1 MWKLKQLKTILTG
14 TLSVALLIPT
24 QLAYSADWYLSGFV
38 RQEGAFS
45 LDNDKQN
52 PWNQAGNAYNGVPTA
67 NVAEMGAI
75 ALGMYDGDGIKTRPE
90 AYSQTNDWNVMF
102 TRAELDLDVRFNDN
116 LKFVGKLRALY
127 AWDNHDTFNGDD
139 PNYFETP
146 LRGDCATRLE
156 ICGDD
161 YAIDLPSFYL
171 DYSDGPLWLRV
182 GNQQIAWGESL
193 FFRVLDNPNGLDL
206 RRHSAFDWA
215 SEEFSDKRVPALGIR
230 GSYSFANDW
239 EIEAWTQEFQ
249 PSVMSNENTP
259 YNPITSTFVVQTEA
273 GFDEVDDK
281 WNFGARLRGQ
291 IGELGLQFTYTN
303 RYNPDGVYRWAA
315 SGINPFVKAG
325 IGDLD
330 PLSDPTNPSSPS
342 VGTLLSMTPFEP
354 FTGVGIYSA
363 EQWMNEAA
371 GSRLNGA
378 NLQALLD
385 DFPVAQALTLGVFD
399 AFGMPADTQVNNYAT
414 SQLILDAFFAD
425 AALNGLGDLR
435 GHIERRYDRE
445 DIFGFGVNYMF
456 FSEPDSFLD
465 QLIVRFE
472 ATYTPNKKFTDPS
485 LLGAD
490 YLVEDEYITSFVM
503 EKYHRFSVDFPAT
516 YMVFQWL
523 HKSESDL
530 FGRHL
535 DGYGMTTI
543 EEATFTEPKGRSG
556 YDAISFAMQQPSPS
570 LLWRA
575 DLAILW
581 DLEGGYLVQPGLRYK
596 PSKSVSAELFAN
608 FVGGGSD
615 NMDAMSTFDFVEE
628 VAFRLTY
635 QF

>member
-1 MWKLKQLKTILTG
+1 MLKTKQLKTILAG
-14 TLSVALLIPT
+14 TLSLALLAPAS
-24 QLAYSADWYLSGFV
+24 LAYSADWYFSGFV

-45 LDNDKQN
+45 LDNDNQN
-52 PWNQAGNAYNGVPTA
+52 PWNQAGNAYNGVATPNTVEQA
-67 NVAEMGAI
+67 F
-75 ALGMYDGDGIKTRPE
+75 GMEGMTTRPDS
-90 AYSQTNDWNVMF
+90 YSKTNDWNVMF
-102 TRAELDLDVRFNDN
+102 TRAELDIDVKFNDN
-116 LKFVGKLRALY
+116 LKFVGKIRALY
-127 AWDNHDTFNGDD
+127 AWDEYDTFNGDN

-215 SEEFSDKRVPALGIR
+215 SEEFSDKRVPALGVR
-230 GSYSFANDW
+230 GSYSFKNDW
-239 EIEAWTQEFQ
+239 ELEAWTQEFQ

-259 YNPITSTFVVQTEA
+259 YNAITSTFVVQTEQ

-281 WNFGARLRGQ
+281 WNFGVRLRGQ

-315 SGINPFVKAG
+315 SGVNPFEKIG
-325 IGDLD
+325 IPD
-330 PLSDPTNPSSPS
+330 PVADPSTG
-342 VGTLLSMTPFEP
+342 VTTGQLLSMTPFEP
-354 FTGVGIYSA
+354 FSGIGIYTA

-378 NLQALLD
+378 NLQGLLN
-385 DFPVAQALTLGVFD
+385 DFPVAQALTNDVLGQL
-399 AFGMPADTQVNNYAT
+399 GLPANTPVDNYALST
-414 SQLILDAFFAD
+414 TILDAFFSAP
-425 AALNGLGDLR
+425 AGGLGDLR

-445 DIFGFGVNYMF
+445 DIFGFGMNYMF

-472 ATYTPNKKFTDPS
+472 ATFTPNKTFTDPS
-485 LLGAD
+485 LLGKG
-490 YLVEDEYITSFVM
+490 YLVEDEFVTSFVM
-503 EKYHRFSVDFPAT
+503 EKYHRFSVDFPST

-535 DGYGMTTI
+535 DGYGMTTN
-543 EEATFTEPKGRSG
+543 EAGDFTKPKGRNG
-556 YDAISFAMQQPSPS
+556 YDAISFALQQPSPS

-575 DLAILW
+575 DLAVLW

-608 FVGGGSD
+608 FVGGGDD

>member
-1 MWKLKQLKTILTG
+1 MLKLKQLKTILTG
-14 TLSVALLIPT
+14 TLSVALLST
-24 QLAYSADWYLSGFV
+24 TSLAYSADWYLSGFV

-45 LDNDKQN
+45 LNTDKQN
-52 PWNQAGNAYNGVPTA
+52 PWNQAGNAYNGVPTV
-67 NVAEMGAI
+67 NTVEQQF
-75 ALGMYDGDGIKTRPE
+75 GMPGLTTRPE
-90 AYSQTNDWNVMF
+90 SYNEKNDWNVMF
-102 TRAELDLDVRFNDN
+102 TRAELDLDVKFNDN
-116 LKFVGKLRALY
+116 LKFVGKVRALY
-127 AWDNHDTFNGDD
+127 AWDNHDTYGGGD

-156 ICGDD
+156 ICGED

-215 SEEFSDKRVPALGIR
+215 SEEFSDKRVPALGVR
-230 GSYSFANDW
+230 GSYSFKNDW
-239 EIEAWTQEFQ
+239 EVEAWAQEFQ
-249 PSVMSNENTP
+249 PSVMSNEDTP
-259 YNPITSTFVVQTEA
+259 YNAITSTFVVHTKA

-315 SGINPFVKAG
+315 SGVDPFVKHLGADVAA
-325 IGDLD
+325 IAD
-330 PLSDPTNPSSPS
+330 PGGA
-342 VGTLLSMTPFEP
+342 VGAALAMTPFEP
-354 FTGVGIYSA
+354 FSGVGIYTA

-378 NLQALLD
+378 NLQGLLN
-385 DFPVAQALTLGVFD
+385 DFPVAQALTNDVLGQL
-399 AFGMPADTQVNNYAT
+399 GLPANTPVDNYALST
-414 SQLILDAFFAD
+414 TILNAFFSTPAG
-425 AALNGLGDLR
+425 GLGDLR

-445 DIFGFGVNYMF
+445 DIFGFGMNYMF

-472 ATYTPNKKFTDPS
+472 TTFTPNKTFTDPS
-485 LLGAD
+485 LLGKG
-490 YLVEDEYITSFVM
+490 YLVEDEVVTSFVM
-503 EKYHRFSVDFPAT
+503 EKYHRFSVDFPST

-523 HKSESDL
+523 HKTESDL

-535 DGYGMTTI
+535 DGYGMTTN
-543 EEATFTEPKGRSG
+543 EAGDFTNPKGRSG
-556 YDAISFAMQQPSPS
+556 YDAISFALQQPSPS

-575 DLAILW
+575 DLAVLW

-608 FVGGGSD
+608 FVGGGDD

>member
-1 MWKLKQLKTILTG
+1 MWKLTRIKTILTG
-14 TLSVALLIPT
+14 TLSVALIIPT
-24 QLAYSADWYLSGFV
+24 QLAYSADWYFSGFM

-52 PWNQAGNAYNGVPTA
+52 PWNQAGNAYNGVPTN
-67 NVAEMGAI
+67 NVAELGAI
-75 ALGMYDGDGIKTRPE
+75 AQGAAVPGGGIKTRPE
-90 AYSQTNDWNVMF
+90 SYNETNDWNVMF
-102 TRAELDLDVRFNDN
+102 TRAELDIDVKFNDN
-116 LKFVGKLRALY
+116 LKFVGKVRALY
-127 AWDNHDTFNGDD
+127 AWDNHDTFGGGD

-161 YAIDLPSFYL
+161 YAIDLPSFYF
-171 DYSDGPLWLRV
+171 DYSSGPLWLRV

-215 SEEFSDKRVPALGIR
+215 SEEFSDKRVPALGVR
-230 GSYSFANDW
+230 GSYSFKNDW
-239 EIEAWTQEFQ
+239 EVEAWAQEFQ

-259 YNPITSTFVVQTEA
+259 YNAITSTFVVHTEA

-315 SGINPFVKAG
+315 TGEDPFVKHLGAETAAV
-325 IGDLD
+325 LD
-330 PLSDPTNPSSPS
+330 PGGAN
-342 VGTLLSMTPFEP
+342 GGALSMTPFEP
-354 FTGVGIYSA
+354 FTGVGIYTA

-385 DFPVAQALTLGVFD
+385 DFPVAQALTNQVLD
-399 AFGMPADTQVNNYAT
+399 SFGMEANTPIDSYALST
-414 SQLILDAFFAD
+414 LILDAFFAD
-425 AALNGLGDLR
+425 SSLGGLGDLR

-445 DIFGFGVNYMF
+445 DIFGFGMNYMF

-472 ATYTPNKKFTDPS
+472 ATYTPNKTFTDPS

-503 EKYHRFSVDFPAT
+503 EKYHRFSVDFPST

-543 EEATFTEPKGRSG
+543 QDPTFTAPKGRSG
-556 YDAISFAMQQPSPS
+556 YDAISFALQQPSPS

-575 DLAILW
+575 DLAVLW

-628 VAFRLTY
+628 VAFRVTY

>member
-1 MWKLKQLKTILTG
+1 MLKPKQLKTILAG
-14 TLSVALLIPT
+14 SLSVALLTPAS
-24 QLAYSADWYLSGFV
+24 LAYSADWYLSGFV

-45 LDNDKQN
+45 LNNDKQN
-52 PWNQAGNAYNGVPTA
+52 PWNQAGNAYNGVATPNTVEQA
-67 NVAEMGAI
+67 F
-75 ALGMYDGDGIKTRPE
+75 GMEGMTTRPE
-90 AYSQTNDWNVMF
+90 SYSKTNDWNVMF
-102 TRAELDLDVRFNDN
+102 TRAELDIDVKFNDK
-116 LKFVGKLRALY
+116 LKFVGKVRALY
-127 AWDNHDTFNGDD
+127 AWDEHDTFNGDG
-139 PNYFETP
+139 PNYFETS

-215 SEEFSDKRVPALGIR
+215 SEEFSDKRVPALGVR
-230 GSYSFANDW
+230 GSYSFKNDW
-239 EIEAWTQEFQ
+239 EFEAWGQEFQ

-259 YNPITSTFVVQTEA
+259 YNAITSTFVVQTKQ

-315 SGINPFVKAG
+315 SGVNPFEKLG
-325 IGDLD
+325 IAD
-330 PLSDPTNPSSPS
+330 PVADPVSGVTT
-342 VGTLLSMTPFEP
+342 GQLLAMTPFEP
-354 FTGVGIYSA
+354 FSGVGIYTA

-378 NLQALLD
+378 NLQGLLN
-385 DFPVAQALTLGVFD
+385 DFPVAQALTNDVLGQL
-399 AFGMPADTQVNNYAT
+399 GLPANTPVDNYALST
-414 SQLILDAFFAD
+414 TILDAFFSAP
-425 AALNGLGDLR
+425 AGGLGDLR

-445 DIFGFGVNYMF
+445 DIFGFGMNYMF

-472 ATYTPNKKFTDPS
+472 TTFTPNKTFTDPS
-485 LLGAD
+485 LLGKG
-490 YLVEDEYITSFVM
+490 YLVEDEFVTSFVM

-535 DGYGMTTI
+535 DGYGMTTT
-543 EEATFTEPKGRSG
+543 EDAGFTKPKGRNG
-556 YDAISFAMQQPSPS
+556 YDAISFALQQPSPS

-575 DLAILW
+575 DLAVLW

-608 FVGGGSD
+608 FVGGGDD

>member
-1 MWKLKQLKTILTG
+1 
-14 TLSVALLIPT
+14 
-24 QLAYSADWYLSGFV
+24 
-38 RQEGAFS
+38 
-45 LDNDKQN
+45 
-52 PWNQAGNAYNGVPTA
+52 
-67 NVAEMGAI
+67 
-75 ALGMYDGDGIKTRPE
+75 
-90 AYSQTNDWNVMF
+90 
-102 TRAELDLDVRFNDN
+102 
-116 LKFVGKLRALY
+116 
-127 AWDNHDTFNGDD
+127 
-139 PNYFETP
+139 
-146 LRGDCATRLE
+146 
-156 ICGDD
+156 
-161 YAIDLPSFYL
+161 L

-215 SEEFSDKRVPALGIR
+215 SEEFSDKRVPALGVR
-230 GSYSFANDW
+230 GSYSFKNDW
-239 EIEAWTQEFQ
+239 EFEAWGQEFQ

-259 YNPITSTFVVQTEA
+259 YNAITSTFVVQTEQ

-315 SGINPFVKAG
+315 SGVNPFEKLG
-325 IGDLD
+325 IAD
-330 PLSDPTNPSSPS
+330 PVADPVSGVTT
-342 VGTLLSMTPFEP
+342 GQLLAMTPFEP
-354 FTGVGIYSA
+354 FSGVGIYTA

-378 NLQALLD
+378 NLQGLLN
-385 DFPVAQALTLGVFD
+385 DFPVAQALTNDVLGQL
-399 AFGMPADTQVNNYAT
+399 GLPANTPVDNYALST
-414 SQLILDAFFAD
+414 TILDAFFSAP
-425 AALNGLGDLR
+425 AGGLGDLR

-445 DIFGFGVNYMF
+445 DIFGFGMNYMF

-472 ATYTPNKKFTDPS
+472 ATFTPNKTFTDPS
-485 LLGAD
+485 LLGKG
-490 YLVEDEYITSFVM
+490 YLVEDELVTSFVM

-535 DGYGMTTI
+535 DGYGMTTT
-543 EEATFTEPKGRSG
+543 EDAGFTMPKGRNG
-556 YDAISFAMQQPSPS
+556 YDAISFALQQPSPS

-575 DLAILW
+575 DLAVLW

-608 FVGGGSD
+608 FVGGGDD

>member
-1 MWKLKQLKTILTG
+1 MLKPKQLKTILAG
-14 TLSVALLIPT
+14 TLSVALLTPAS
-24 QLAYSADWYLSGFV
+24 LAYSADWYLSGFV

-45 LDNDKQN
+45 LNNDKQN
-52 PWNQAGNAYNGVPTA
+52 PWNQAGNAYNGVATPNTVEQA
-67 NVAEMGAI
+67 F
-75 ALGMYDGDGIKTRPE
+75 GMEGMTTRPE
-90 AYSQTNDWNVMF
+90 SYSKTNDWNVMF
-102 TRAELDLDVRFNDN
+102 TRAELDLDVKFNDN
-116 LKFVGKLRALY
+116 LKFVGKVRALY
-127 AWDNHDTFNGDD
+127 AWDEHDTFNGDG
-139 PNYFETP
+139 PNYFETS

-156 ICGDD
+156 ICGED

-215 SEEFSDKRVPALGIR
+215 SEEFSDKRVPALGVR
-230 GSYSFANDW
+230 GSYSFKSDW
-239 EIEAWTQEFQ
+239 EFEAWGQEFQ

-259 YNPITSTFVVQTEA
+259 YNAITSTFVVQTEQ

-315 SGINPFVKAG
+315 SGVNPFEKLG
-325 IGDLD
+325 IAD
-330 PLSDPTNPSSPS
+330 PVADPVSGVTT
-342 VGTLLSMTPFEP
+342 GQLLAMTPFEP
-354 FTGVGIYSA
+354 FSGVGIYTA

-378 NLQALLD
+378 NLQGLLN
-385 DFPVAQALTLGVFD
+385 DFPVAQALTNDVLGQL
-399 AFGMPADTQVNNYAT
+399 GLPANTPVDNYALST
-414 SQLILDAFFAD
+414 TILDAFFSAP
-425 AALNGLGDLR
+425 AGGLGDLR

-445 DIFGFGVNYMF
+445 DIFGFGMNYMF

-472 ATYTPNKKFTDPS
+472 ATFTPNKTFTDPS
-485 LLGAD
+485 LLGKG
-490 YLVEDEYITSFVM
+490 YLVEDELVTSFVM

-535 DGYGMTTI
+535 DGYGMTTT
-543 EEATFTEPKGRSG
+543 EDAGFTMPKGRNG
-556 YDAISFAMQQPSPS
+556 YDAISFALQQPSPS

-575 DLAILW
+575 DLAVLW

-608 FVGGGSD
+608 FVGGGDD

>member
-1 MWKLKQLKTILTG
+1 MLNLKQLKLILSG
-14 TLSVALLIPT
+14 TLSLALLTPAS
-24 QLAYSADWYLSGFV
+24 LAYSADWYLSGFM

-45 LDNDKQN
+45 LNTDEQN
-52 PWNQAGNAYNGVPTA
+52 PWNQAGNVYNGVPTA
-67 NVAEMGAI
+67 NTLEQAFGLPGVT
-75 ALGMYDGDGIKTRPE
+75 TRPE
-90 AYSQTNDWNVMF
+90 SYNEKNDWNVMF
-102 TRAELDLDVRFNDN
+102 TRAELDLDVKFNDN

-127 AWDNHDTFNGDD
+127 AWDNHDTYGGGD

-156 ICGDD
+156 ICGED

-215 SEEFSDKRVPALGIR
+215 SEEFSDKRVPALGVR
-230 GSYSFANDW
+230 GSYSFKNDW
-239 EIEAWTQEFQ
+239 EFEAWGQEFQ
-249 PSVMSNENTP
+249 PSVMSNEDTP
-259 YNPITSTFVVQTEA
+259 YNAITSTFVVHTED

-281 WNFGARLRGQ
+281 WNFGARFRGQ

-303 RYNPDGVYRWAA
+303 RYNPDGAYRWAA
-315 SGINPFVKAG
+315 SGVNPFVKNG
-325 IGDLD
+325 IPD
-330 PLSDPTNPSSPS
+330 PVADPATG
-342 VGTLLSMTPFEP
+342 VTTGQLLSMTPFEP
-354 FTGVGIYSA
+354 FSGVGIYTA

-378 NLQALLD
+378 NLQGLLN
-385 DFPVAQALTLGVFD
+385 DFPVAQALTNNVLG
-399 AFGMPADTQVNNYAT
+399 ALGLPANTPVDNFALSTT
-414 SQLILDAFFAD
+414 ILDAFFAGP
-425 AALNGLGDLR
+425 AVPGLGDLR

-445 DIFGFGVNYMF
+445 DIFGFGMNYMF

-472 ATYTPNKKFTDPS
+472 TTYTPNKTFTDPS
-485 LLGAD
+485 LLGKG
-490 YLVEDEYITSFVM
+490 YLVEDEFVASFVM
-503 EKYHRFSVDFPAT
+503 EKYHRFSVDFPST

-535 DGYGMTTI
+535 DGYGMTTT
-543 EEATFTEPKGRSG
+543 EDAGFTKPKGRNG
-556 YDAISFAMQQPSPS
+556 YDAISFALQQPSPS
-570 LLWRA
+570 LLWRL
-575 DLAILW
+575 DLAVLW

-608 FVGGGSD
+608 FVGGGDD

>member
-1 MWKLKQLKTILTG
+1 MLKPKQLKTILAG
-14 TLSVALLIPT
+14 TLSVALLTPAS
-24 QLAYSADWYLSGFV
+24 LAYSADWYFSGFV

-45 LDNDKQN
+45 LNNDKQN
-52 PWNQAGNAYNGVPTA
+52 PWNQAGNAYNGVATPNTVEQA
-67 NVAEMGAI
+67 F
-75 ALGMYDGDGIKTRPE
+75 GMEGMTTRPE
-90 AYSQTNDWNVMF
+90 SYSKTNDWNVMF
-102 TRAELDLDVRFNDN
+102 TRAELDLDVKFNDN
-116 LKFVGKLRALY
+116 LKFVGKVRALY
-127 AWDNHDTFNGDD
+127 AWDEHDTFNGDG
-139 PNYFETP
+139 PNYFETS

-156 ICGDD
+156 ICGED

-215 SEEFSDKRVPALGIR
+215 SEEFSDKRVPALGVR
-230 GSYSFANDW
+230 GSYSFKSDW
-239 EIEAWTQEFQ
+239 EFEAWGQEFQ

-259 YNPITSTFVVQTEA
+259 YNAITSTFVVQTEQ

-315 SGINPFVKAG
+315 SGVNPFEKLG
-325 IGDLD
+325 IAD
-330 PLSDPTNPSSPS
+330 PVADPVSGVTT
-342 VGTLLSMTPFEP
+342 GQLLAMTPFEP
-354 FTGVGIYSA
+354 FSGVGIYTA

-378 NLQALLD
+378 NLQDLLN
-385 DFPVAQALTLGVFD
+385 DFPVAQALTNDVLGQL
-399 AFGMPADTQVNNYAT
+399 GLPANTPVDNYALST
-414 SQLILDAFFAD
+414 TILDAFFSAP
-425 AALNGLGDLR
+425 AGGLGDLR

-445 DIFGFGVNYMF
+445 DIFGFGMNYMF

-472 ATYTPNKKFTDPS
+472 ATFTPNKTFTDPS
-485 LLGAD
+485 LLGKG
-490 YLVEDEYITSFVM
+490 YLVEDELVTSFVM

-535 DGYGMTTI
+535 DGYGMTTT
-543 EEATFTEPKGRSG
+543 EDAGFTMPKGRNG
-556 YDAISFAMQQPSPS
+556 YDAISFALQQPSPS

-575 DLAILW
+575 DLAVLW

-608 FVGGGSD
+608 FVGGGDD